1 MSETETTVP
10 MDSKALFESAL
21 SDAAPAAEVQA
32 EAAPAVEQTDQPRDE
47 HGRFAPKVEAQPEA
61 EAPKVEAPTPVVQ
74 AAPQPV
80 QHEPPPG
87 WLPAWRVREMVE
99 AAQRKAAPPPEPVDP
114 YVDPQKFRD
123 QGIQEATS
131 PLVQQLSGTREYYSR
146 KLAIKEYGQQTVQ
159 EAFTWLQTAAANG
172 DPKAAPILQR
182 AMNSI
187 DPFEEIVAGYK
198 RDKALSTVG
207 DDPNAWFE
215 KELER
220 RSTDPTFKAKLAAM
234 QGGEQTSTQGQP
246 QPVTNVV
253 RLPPSLNRQPGTQ
266 SPNVVSM
273 NDADLYR
280 SAIS

>member
-10 MDSKALFESAL
+10 MDDKALFESATAE
-21 SDAAPAAEVQA
+21 AAPAAEAPEAAQA
-32 EAAPAVEQTDQPRDE
+32 EQSADQPRDE

-61 EAPKVEAPTPVVQ
+61 EAPKVEAPAPVVQ
-74 AAPQPV
+74 APAPV

-172 DPKAAPILQR
+172 DPKAGPILQR

-220 RSTDPTFKAKLAAM
+220 RASTDPVFKAKLAAM
-234 QGGEQTSTQGQP
+234 QVGEQSSTQQP
-246 QPVTNVV
+246 QTSVV

-266 SPNVVSM
+266 SPNAGSM